1 MRRVDAE
8 EAAAIGAQLLDG
20 YLTGRRAHRQA
31 LVSALQGQC
40 VDVVAKVLWHAL
52 PDQKHRQ
59 HDTDRQQ
66 AVERGAGHVG
76 PEVTQAL
83 R

>member
-8 EAAAIGAQLLDG
+8 ESTTVGAQLFDR
-20 YLTGRRAHRQA
+20 YLARRRPHGNA
-31 LVSALQGQC
+31 LIGALQGQR
-40 VDVVAKVLWHAL
+40 VDVMGKVLRHAL

-66 AVERGAGHVG
+66 
-76 PEVTQAL
+76 
-83 R
+83 

>member
-8 EAAAIGAQLLDG
+8 ETAAVGAQLLDG
-20 YLTGRRAHRQA
+20 YLARRRPHRQA

-40 VDVVAKVLWHAL
+40 VDVVGEVLRYAL

-59 HDTDRQQ
+59 HDTDRQ
-66 AVERGAGHVG
+66 
-76 PEVTQAL
+76 
-83 R
+83 